1 MTCSSRISRIIPTAL
16 PLTLEHIPADF
27 QFLRSPSDRAILT
40 WNEYKDDIQEPQH
53 TGRPPSPS
61 YPIPELPSILPPITP
76 IKLPSWGNAQTRSPS
91 PKTENESSTHQA
103 SQNRSGHHGSAISK
117 ASTKKVHVSARISSL
132 APSLGICAEQ
142 DPWTRIDS
150 SSALTGRPD
159 EPHMEIITTSV
170 QKRHGRPKQPLP
182 PKIKDDGGV
191 NRRRYSHVVRTEAL
205 APCPKWRSTP

>member
-27 QFLRSPSDRAILT
+27 QFLRSPSDRVTLMS
-40 WNEYKDDIQEPQH
+40 NEYKDDIQELQH

-61 YPIPELPSILPPITP
+61 YPIPELPSILPPVTP
-76 IKLPSWGNAQTRSPS
+76 MKFPSWRSAQSSSPS
-91 PKTENESSTHQA
+91 PITEHEGSTHEA
-103 SQNRSGHHGSAISK
+103 NQNRSGHRGSAISK
-117 ASTKKVHVSARISSL
+117 ASTKKVHVSTRISSL

-150 SSALTGRPD
+150 SSALTGRLD
-159 EPHMEIITTSV
+159 EPYMEIITTSV
-170 QKRHGRPKQPLP
+170 QKRHGRQNQPLP
-182 PKIKDDGGV
+182 PQSKDGSGF

-205 APCPKWRSTP
+205 APCPKWRTTL